1 MYINEYIKINKM
13 HKDAV
18 FCKEIAFLPFSEVH
32 EIPVL
37 EIHILPL

>member
-1 MYINEYIKINKM
+1 M
-13 HKDAV
+13 HEDAL

-32 EIPVL
+32 EILVL